1 MEAHIFTED
10 SETTAEERDL
20 PVKDYYQGLF
30 ETVSGLHDDIS
41 EFTDAN
47 LHILSEG
54 FGIAYSTEYL
64 SSLKGPRQSPVGFD
78 GMVKQGRNELLKVA
92 SNADVM
98 VILLSTDVFDQII
111 QEQWNKLANSA
122 KPGSI
127 WCLGAA
133 ESSLDS
139 INVEILEAKGC
150 TVFTYPRAGV
160 ARIGSDTRDQLL
172 DTIKS
177 RAEK

>member
-20 PVKDYYQGLF
+20 PAKDYYQGLF
-30 ETVSGLHDDIS
+30 EIVSGLHDDLS

-47 LHILSEG
+47 LHILSED

-64 SSLKGPRQSPVGFD
+64 SSLKGPQQSPVGFD
-78 GMVKQGRNELLKVA
+78 GMVKQGRNELLDVA

-98 VILLSTDVFDQII
+98 VILVSTDVFDQVV
-111 QEQWNKLANSA
+111 QTQWSELANSA

-127 WCLGAA
+127 WCLDAA
-133 ESSLDS
+133 KSSLGS
-139 INVEILEAKGC
+139 INTEKLEPKGC
-150 TVFTYPRAGV
+150 TVFTYPRVGV
-160 ARIGSDTRDQLL
+160 ARIGSDTRDQLVAS
-172 DTIKS
+172 IKS